1 MEGSWEIKKL
11 GKYGNWEM
19 GKLRNW
25 EMETLGNGDIGKL
38 GNQRVK
44 SRRKRVK

>member
-19 GKLRNW
+19 
-25 EMETLGNGDIGKL
+25 ETLGKGDIGKL